1 MKSTITKSL
10 VGILLLIFLATLA
23 VSQEDSLWPS
33 EKETVKTVKDDFLS
47 PAQDVKGNVTPVITG
62 KNLPD
67 VVASQPKAR
76 LFSPTSTW
84 SLNLQDTL
92 ERAIVLEMC
101 QSENV
106 VFGKGT
112 ITVGSTLKNVTA
124 TGTFNEKKLNLDVF
138 SDDMTL
144 FRLSLTMNG
153 KSMSGDYNAYSIS
166 YVRWKGIAMGKINY
180 T

>member
-10 VGILLLIFLATLA
+10 VGILVLISLATLSVA
-23 VSQEDSLWPS
+23 QEDPLGSYNTNKS
-33 EKETVKTVKDDFLS
+33 KTVGDDFLS
-47 PAQDVKGNVTPVITG
+47 PVQDVKGNATPVITG

>member
-10 VGILLLIFLATLA
+10 VGVLVLIFLATLT

-33 EKETVKTVKDDFLS
+33 EKETVKAIKDDVSS
-47 PAQDVKGNVTPVITG
+47 PAQDVKENATPVITG

-67 VVASQPKAR
+67 VVANQPRAR
-76 LFSPTSTW
+76 LLSPTSTW

-101 QSENV
+101 LSENV

-112 ITVGSTLKNVTA
+112 ITVGSRLQNITA
-124 TGTFNEKKLNLDVF
+124 TGTFNGNKLNLDVF

-153 KSMSGDYNAYSIS
+153 KSMSGDYNAYSIR